1 MNPIVLQQYR
11 QAVITAIQATV
22 QEIFTKSQEN
32 CPVVTGNLRN
42 SGSITSANPEEA
54 DYTIS
59 YNINDSAPYVQLV
72 EEGGYVNSYNRR
84 NPRTGTVHAVQGYP
98 VEGRFF
104 IKQAI
109 EDVFSGQYNL
119 LITNANIGSQGYYV
133 NI

>member
-42 SGSITSANPEEA
+42 SGAVTSSNPQA
-54 DYTIS
+54 GDYTIS

-72 EEGGYVNSYNRR
+72 EEGGYVNSYVRKNA
-84 NPRTGTVHAVQGYP
+84 RTGNVHAVQGYP